1 LYIILNSVNRGCEPG
16 NKQMSKKGRVL
27 VAMSG
32 GIDSSIA
39 AIMLH
44 EQGYEVIGMTMKTWD
59 YSTSGGNKKET
70 GCCSLDSINDARNIA
85 VNLGFPHYIIDIR
98 EEFGDYVIDH
108 FTSEYLEGRTPNPCV
123 LCNTHIKW
131 DSLLR
136 RADQLDCEFI
146 ATGHYA
152 RIRLENV
159 RYVVSR
165 GKDLQKD
172 QSYALWGI
180 SQESLSRTIFPLG
193 DLHKTDIKALALQ
206 KGLFELASKSESY
219 EICFVPDNDYRG
231 FLRRRVAGLE
241 EKVAGGAFVLETGE
255 VVGSHEGYPFYTVGQ
270 RKGLGIALGYPVY
283 VTEIQKE
290 TNRVVLGTFDELSRD
305 GMYVKNLNL
314 QKYPEIPSGKLDT
327 ITKVRY
333 NDLGNPAIIEQ
344 IGDIM
349 KVYFG
354 NGVNSIA
361 PGQAA
366 VFYEGDD
373 IIGGGWITKSFKQ
386 LSMINKTNAN
396 V

>member
-1 LYIILNSVNRGCEPG
+1 MHKFLNSVNRGCEPG
-16 NKQMSKKGRVL
+16 KKQMSKKGRVL

-59 YSTSGGNKKET
+59 YSTSGGSKKET

-152 RIRLENV
+152 KIRLENE
-159 RYVVSR
+159 RYIVSR

-241 EKVAGGAFVLETGE
+241 ERVAGGAFVLETGE

-314 QKYPEIPSGKLDT
+314 QKYPEIPFGKLDT
-327 ITKVRY
+327 LTKVRY

-373 IIGGGWITKSFKQ
+373 MIGGGWITKSFKQ
-386 LSMINKTNAN
+386 LSMSNKTNAN

>member
-1 LYIILNSVNRGCEPG
+1 
-16 NKQMSKKGRVL
+16 MSKKVRVL

-44 EQGYEVIGMTMKTWD
+44 EQGHEVIGMTMKTWD
-59 YSTSGGNKKET
+59 YSTSGGSKKET

-131 DSLLR
+131 DSLHR

-152 RIRLENV
+152 KIRLENE
-159 RYVVSR
+159 RYIVSR

-241 EKVAGGAFVLETGE
+241 ERVAGGAFVLETGE

-314 QKYPEIPSGKLDT
+314 QKYPEIPFGKLDT
-327 ITKVRY
+327 LTKVRY

-386 LSMINKTNAN
+386 LSMLNKTNAN

>member
-1 LYIILNSVNRGCEPG
+1 MHKFLNSVNRGCEPG
-16 NKQMSKKGRVL
+16 KKQMSKKGRVL

-59 YSTSGGNKKET
+59 YSTSGGSKKET

-152 RIRLENV
+152 KIRLENE
-159 RYVVSR
+159 RYIVSR

-241 EKVAGGAFVLETGE
+241 ERVAGGAFVLETGE

-314 QKYPEIPSGKLDT
+314 QKYPEIPFGKLDT

-373 IIGGGWITKSFKQ
+373 MIGGGWITKSFKQ
-386 LSMINKTNAN
+386 LSMSNKTNAN

>member
-1 LYIILNSVNRGCEPG
+1 
-16 NKQMSKKGRVL
+16 MSKKSRVL

-59 YSTSGGNKKET
+59 YSTSGGSKKET

-152 RIRLENV
+152 KIRLENE

-241 EKVAGGAFVLETGE
+241 ERVAGGDFVLETGE

-314 QKYPEIPSGKLDT
+314 QKYPEIPLGKLDT

-373 IIGGGWITKSFKQ
+373 MIGGGWITKSFKQ
-386 LSMINKTNAN
+386 LSMLNKTNAN

>member
-1 LYIILNSVNRGCEPG
+1 
-16 NKQMSKKGRVL
+16 MSKKGRVL

-44 EQGYEVIGMTMKTWD
+44 EEGYEVIGMTMKTWD
-59 YSTSGGNKKET
+59 YSTSGGSNKET

-152 RIRLENV
+152 KIRLENE
-159 RYVVSR
+159 RYIVSR

-241 EKVAGGAFVLETGE
+241 ERVAGGAFVLETGE

-314 QKYPEIPSGKLDT
+314 QKYPEIPFGKLDT

-373 IIGGGWITKSFKQ
+373 MIGGGWITKSFKQ
-386 LSMINKTNAN
+386 LSMLNKTNAN